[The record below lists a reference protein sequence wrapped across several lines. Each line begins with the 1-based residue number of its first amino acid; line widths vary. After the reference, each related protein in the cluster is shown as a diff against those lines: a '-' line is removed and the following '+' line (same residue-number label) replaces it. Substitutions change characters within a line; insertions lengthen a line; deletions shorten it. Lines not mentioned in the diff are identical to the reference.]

1 MNSPS
6 IVVLSIGSNDLG
18 ACSVSTETV
27 CDRLL
32 EFVSWCMHQGVH
44 KTVVLQLLPRNAH
57 YSTFNDKVSAV
68 NDQLREESTI
78 RDSLYLCEHSRQNF
92 NSRFLNEFVDSDG
105 VHMNSTGLVKF
116 YTSVRGAVLWV
127 ENHN

>member
-1 MNSPS
+1 MQ
-6 IVVLSIGSNDLG
+6 
-18 ACSVSTETV
+18 
-27 CDRLL
+27 
-32 EFVSWCMHQGVH
+32 QGVH

-78 RDSLYLCEHSRQNF
+78 RDSLYLWEHSRQNF
-92 NSRFLNEFVDSDG
+92 NSRFLHEFVDSDG

-116 YTSVRGAVLWV
+116 YTSVRGAVLWA
-127 ENHN
+127 ENHT